1 MFEQSLQLGYY
12 NYIFIKEKDYEKLK
26 KIINDNLIDLC
37 WGKENREIFNIK
49 DVIDEFMDRFY
60 KKPIE
65 QQYGYI
71 GEFIYYLYILQN
83 NNIIKPFSLFFN
95 QEEKSFKK
103 GFDLLGFDGKK
114 FWYSEVKSGAP
125 NDKNIDSYNLERI
138 NTAYNDIKNKL
149 EYKKRNTNY
158 WDTAKANILKNGD
171 SKNERVRLAKILD
184 TDKKIETIDNK
195 IITSVI
201 FDKSDLPLSND
212 KIRKKY
218 EKLHKNEENI
228 TIVCIR
234 KKTIEKVINILKEVK
249 KENE

>member
-12 NYIFIKEKDYEKLK
+12 NYIFVKEEDYEKLK

-49 DVIDEFMDRFY
+49 DVIDEFIDRFD
-60 KKPIE
+60 KKSID

-71 GEFIYYLYILQN
+71 GEFIYYIYILQN
-83 NNIIKPFSLFFN
+83 NNIIKPYSLFFN

-103 GFDLLGFDGKK
+103 GFDLLGFDGEK
-114 FWYSEVKSGAP
+114 FWYSEVKSGSS
-125 NDKNIDSYNLERI
+125 DEKNIDSYNLERI
-138 NTAYNDIKNKL
+138 NTAYNDIKDKL
-149 EYKKRNTNY
+149 KYKNRNTNY
-158 WDTAKANILKNGD
+158 WDTAKTNMCKNEG
-171 SKNERVRLAKILD
+171 SKNERARLAKILD
-184 TDKKIETIDNK
+184 TDKKSEKIDNK

-201 FDKSDLPLSND
+201 FDKSDLSLSNE

-218 EKLHKNEENI
+218 EKLRKNEENI
-228 TIVCIR
+228 TLVCIR
-234 KKTIEKVINILKEVK
+234 KKTIDKVINILKEVK